1 MTGLTRV
8 AIVAAACVAAVVLF
22 VVLRPGDDETADVA
36 IPPQP
41 TTAAAVTTTTERPRT
56 RRPPRARP
64 ATVLV
69 RIAVR
74 NGRTTAGVRRVR
86 LERGRRLLLVVSADV
101 ADHVHVH
108 GYDLMR
114 DVAPGSPARIR
125 FRATIP
131 GRFEVELE
139 DSGLLIADL
148 EVRP

>member
-22 VVLRPGDDETADVA
+22 LALRPGDDDPGDVGTTRPRTTAPGTTA
-36 IPPQP
+36 TTEGPHTRPPQP
-41 TTAAAVTTTTERPRT
+41 P
-56 RRPPRARP
+56 RP
-64 ATVLV
+64 ATALV

-74 NGRTTAGVRRVR
+74 NGRTIGGVRRVR
-86 LERGRRLLLVVSADV
+86 LERGRRLLLVVTADV

-108 GYDLMR
+108 GYDVMR
-114 DVAPGSPARIR
+114 DVAPGAPARIR
-125 FRATIP
+125 LRATIP

-139 DSGLLIADL
+139 DRGPLIADL